1 LSRLK
6 KELTDAQVGREVES
20 IAWIITMEISK
31 DLVASSDDFS
41 WLNEESKSIQEDA
54 LRAIDSE
61 SRQIHN
67 IRGNPRVK
75 LQGGRPNLSLEMI
88 QLAKDFLL
96 EGSAFR
102 QFCDNLRIWV
112 FPIMSEYIESV
123 IRTSL
128 NPEGGIYIVECR
140 ARWELLQYWR
150 QELSGTNALSEIL
163 TITGS
168 PICAQA
174 TSASDYIEGIWG
186 SQARTLLSA
195 IESNLALGTCCK
207 SSSFA
212 TIWVGIRRG

>member
-1 LSRLK
+1 MVERGIQKCSRRRT
-6 KELTDAQVGREVES
+6 TDYRFGKQTNSHHSRK
-20 IAWIITMEISK
+20 SK
-31 DLVASSDDFS
+31 C
-41 WLNEESKSIQEDA
+41 QTTT
-54 LRAIDSE
+54 
-61 SRQIHN
+61 RQT
-67 IRGNPRVK
+67 
-75 LQGGRPNLSLEMI
+75 NLSLEVI

-96 EGSAFR
+96 EASAFR

-112 FPIMSEYIESV
+112 FPVMSEYIESV

-150 QELSGTNALSEIL
+150 RELSGTNALSEIL

-168 PICAQA
+168 PTCAQA

-195 IESNLALGTCCK
+195 IESNLALGTCRK

-212 TIWVGIRRG
+212 II